1 MNDTSLAEAV
11 SRRSLALVNPKSAN
25 SASQTELLQAFE
37 QSGGAVHVTSNPR
50 ELQQTISDA
59 AAERNRLIMVG
70 GDGSIA
76 WTVNALGRAISE
88 FELAVIPAGTG
99 NDFARSLALPLDDPQ
114 LAWTVA
120 LQEQCQGVD
129 LIELSGVEPQFFVNA
144 VTAGF
149 GLRQAS
155 EAAAEQKSSWGRIAY
170 WLAAASQLGDMPQFD
185 LTLRWEGE
193 ERLVPCLGFWL
204 ANGRYTGGGFPISS
218 DALLDD
224 GMLDVVVVPSM
235 PVLELLSAGVDL
247 TLAGPEYSDQILTFR
262 TAELSLAAK
271 PEMPLSIDGEPMNCG
286 ALECRVLEQVLRIA
300 AGNLEPALKDS
311 GATVNEK

>member
-1 MNDTSLAEAV
+1 MNETLLTDAV
-11 SRRSLALVNPKSAN
+11 CRRSLALVNPKSAN
-25 SASQTELLQAFE
+25 SASQTELLQVFE
-37 QSGGAVHVTSNPR
+37 QAGGAVHVTSSPR
-50 ELQQTISDA
+50 ELQQAITEA

-76 WTVNALGRAISE
+76 WIVNALGRTISE

-114 LAWTVA
+114 LAWSVA
-120 LQEQCQGVD
+120 LQDQCTGVD
-129 LIELSGVEPQFFVNA
+129 LIELSGVKPRFFVNA

-155 EAAAEQKSSWGRIAY
+155 DAAAEQKSSWGRIAY

-185 LTLRWEGE
+185 LVLHWEGQ

-218 DALLDD
+218 EGLLDD

-235 PVLELLSAGVDL
+235 PVLDLLAAGVDL

-262 TAELSLAAK
+262 TAELSLATT
-271 PEMPLSIDGEPMNCG
+271 PEMPLSIDGEPMNCSS
-286 ALECRVLEQVLRIA
+286 LECRVLGKFLRIA
-300 AGNLEPALKDS
+300 AGNLEPALK
-311 GATVNEK
+311 TVEQL